1 MWFEHVTLGTVA
13 VSPDATEAREAVERA
28 RRTAALMAGWT
39 GPGATSDGHPVS
51 ILANV
56 QDGSAALAARETPAE
71 GVGLFP
77 TELCFLNRETE
88 PSVADQAQINGEVLE
103 AFSGQ
108 KVVIRR
114 RVGQA
119 AEVRPS
125 SGRGEPDWGVR
136 GMRIAQGNPGLVER
150 QLEAI
155 ASAAAQT
162 GNPPWVL
169 APMIATAD
177 EANHFAA
184 HARSYG
190 LTPGVMIEVPPAAL
204 LADRILEYVEFLSIG
219 TNDLAAGAVV
229 EP

>member
-1 MWFEHVTLGTVA
+1 M
-13 VSPDATEAREAVERA
+13 P
-28 RRTAALMAGWT
+28 
-39 GPGATSDGHPVS
+39 
-51 ILANV
+51 
-56 QDGSAALAARETPAE
+56 
-71 GVGLFP
+71 
-77 TELCFLNRETE
+77 
-88 PSVADQAQINGEVLE
+88 E

-108 KVVIRR
+108 KVVITC

-125 SGRGEPDWGVR
+125 SGRGEPDWGAR
-136 GMRIAQGNPGLVER
+136 GIRIAEGIPGLVER

-155 ASAAAQT
+155 ASAAART

-190 LTPGVMIEVPPAAL
+190 RTPGVMIEVPAAAL

>member
-1 MWFEHVTLGTVA
+1 V
-13 VSPDATEAREAVERA
+13 P
-28 RRTAALMAGWT
+28 
-39 GPGATSDGHPVS
+39 
-51 ILANV
+51 
-56 QDGSAALAARETPAE
+56 
-71 GVGLFP
+71 
-77 TELCFLNRETE
+77 
-88 PSVADQAQINGEVLE
+88 E

-108 KVVIRR
+108 KVVITC

-125 SGRGEPDWGVR
+125 SGRGEPDWGAR
-136 GMRIAQGNPGLVER
+136 GIRIAEGNPGLMER

-155 ASAAAQT
+155 ASAAAQN

-190 LTPGVMIEVPPAAL
+190 LTPGVMIEVPAAAL
-204 LADRILEYVEFLSIG
+204 LADRILEHVEFLSIG

-229 EP
+229 EPCAHVANGRATNLSRSGRTGSIRTHHRGAPVLINAHRGIRPQAQRPSNAAPPRYALCRIVWPQSARG